1 MHFHPIFQMY
11 CGIMCVCCYH
21 FSRFVQ
27 CSLSLFS
34 SFLHLFFTSLHMKAV
49 PLCPE
54 RWLMGK
60 PPQDVIR
67 CNRRKEMK
75 AIFVIQGEGRGHYF
89 IRKHIL
95 ESGAD
100 IVIRKKGRLP
110 RWELTLSA
118 LITVSRFYR
127 SGLAFWG
134 ESLFHFNLLYVFL
147 LLLLGSVYEC
157 LV

>member
-118 LITVSRFYR
+118 FNYCFSILSKRIGFLGRKLI
-127 SGLAFWG
+127 
-134 ESLFHFNLLYVFL
+134 SLQFALRLPSSPPWQRL
-147 LLLLGSVYEC
+147 
-157 LV
+157 

>member
-1 MHFHPIFQMY
+1 MFVATISQDLCNALFPCFHPFFI
-11 CGIMCVCCYH
+11 C
-21 FSRFVQ
+21 
-27 CSLSLFS
+27 
-34 SFLHLFFTSLHMKAV
+34 FLLLCNMKAV

-110 RWELTLSA
+110 RWELTLPA

-134 ESLFHFNLLYVFL
+134 ESLFHFNLLYFFL